1 MSSPDFAQPAQKPE
15 EAHGAGRKPRTEV
28 ELSIERKSDIS
39 HDFVRR
45 TKT

>member
-1 MSSPDFAQPAQKPE
+1 MSSPNFARPAQKPE
-15 EAHGAGRKPRTEV
+15 EAHGAGRKLRTEI

-39 HDFVRR
+39 HDFERR